1 MSQKSTEKASYS
13 IEKWVLKMIL
23 AVLTDEHETTFN
35 LVLFDP
41 ARCILL
47 RHYSTLAKFSK
58 FSPILE
64 RGRIVSGH
72 LAQNC
77 QFYVNCKGFN
87 FSPQVRWKYEPVVL
101 GENVLNE
108 TTEYWYCLALNYKNI
123 FFHASI
129 VSNMRN
135 ARMVK

>member
-41 ARCILL
+41 ERCILL

-77 QFYVNCKGFN
+77 AILCKLQSFQFFTT
-87 FSPQVRWKYEPVVL
+87 SPLEIRACCTGRKFVE
-101 GENVLNE
+101 
-108 TTEYWYCLALNYKNI
+108 
-123 FFHASI
+123 
-129 VSNMRN
+129 
-135 ARMVK
+135 